1 VSAAEDR
8 AVAALLRLDRAAWD
22 ACGGHLTPT
31 ERSGLRGDLLRWSMS
46 GPDRFERKIL
56 RRNGVTVT
64 RFGLGAP
71 KALDGRYRL
80 RQRNRRRR
88 RR

>member
-1 VSAAEDR
+1 VSAAEER

-22 ACGGHLTPT
+22 ACGGHLTAT
-31 ERSGLRGDLLRWSMS
+31 ERAAVRRDLLRWSIS
-46 GPDRFERKIL
+46 GPDRAERKIL
-56 RRNGVTVT
+56 RRNGITVT

-71 KALDGRYRL
+71 KALDGRYQV